1 MAFASYRAC
10 SLPSN
15 RQVAPC
21 VPACPPREAGG
32 IVLSMTTPIS
42 NDEIVR
48 LFNNMAAMLEI
59 KGDSVFKIRAY
70 QRAAN
75 TIEQLSW
82 SLAAAAAAG
91 DDLRKI
97 PGVGKAISEKV
108 QEYVATGHVAAYDRL
123 AEELPPNVLD
133 LLEVPGMGPKT
144 VKAAV
149 AELGI
154 GSVAEL
160 EQAALD
166 GRLAQLPRMGKK
178 SADNILRHIRAQR
191 LRSDRTPLGIA
202 AETCAAVSA
211 QLFDACPELVS
222 LTPAGSLRRWEE
234 TIGDLDLIAISD
246 NPSET
251 GQALVS
257 LPSVREV
264 LVHGDA
270 KTSVV
275 VDPGIQIDLR
285 AGEPDS
291 LGAMLQYFTGSQ
303 QHNIR
308 LRDYANRQ
316 GLSLNEYGITVMESG
331 EVERFPDE
339 VSFYARLG
347 LPWIPPELRRGAD
360 ELDLARSGNLPDL
373 VTESDLKGDLHL
385 HSDWSDGKFSL
396 EEMVAAVA
404 AMGYQYMALT
414 DHSQGLG
421 VANGLNPDRLARQI
435 EVLRSLQDRYD
446 MIILCGSEVDI
457 RADGAMD
464 FPDDVLAMLDWVIAS
479 VHNAMTQDRD
489 TMTRRIIRAMEN
501 PHVAAIGHAST
512 RLLGRRDPVD
522 FDIEALLQTARDT
535 GTAME
540 INAAPERLDLKDTN
554 AARARELGVP
564 LVINTDSHHTDGLTN
579 RRFGVA
585 VARRAQCG
593 PEHILN
599 TYPAAEFL
607 AWLRTPKSQRM
618 LRFDAMI
625 ASRVSE
631 SVS

>member
-1 MAFASYRAC
+1 
-10 SLPSN
+10 
-15 RQVAPC
+15 
-21 VPACPPREAGG
+21 
-32 IVLSMTTPIS
+32 MTTPIS
-42 NDEIVR
+42 NEEIVR
-48 LFNNMAAMLEI
+48 LFNDMAAMLEI

-108 QEYVATGHVAAYDRL
+108 QEYVATGRVVAHDRL
-123 AEELPPNVLD
+123 AGELPPNVLD

-154 GSVAEL
+154 GSVVEL

-166 GRLAQLPRMGKK
+166 GRLAQLPRMGKR
-178 SADNILRHIRAQR
+178 SAENILRHIRAQR
-191 LRSDRTPLGIA
+191 MRSDRTPLGVA
-202 AETCAAVSA
+202 SETCAAVSA
-211 QLFDACPELVS
+211 QLFDACPGLVS
-222 LTPAGSLRRWEE
+222 LTSAGSLRRWEE
-234 TIGDLDLIAISD
+234 TIGDIDLIAVSE
-246 NPSET
+246 NPAET
-251 GQALVS
+251 GAALTAVAGI
-257 LPSVREV
+257 REV

-285 AGEPDS
+285 AGEPDA

-316 GLSLNEYGITVMESG
+316 GLSLNEYGITVVESG
-331 EVERFPDE
+331 ETEKFADE
-339 VSFYARLG
+339 ESFYARLG
-347 LPWIPPELRRGAD
+347 LPWIPPELRRGSD
-360 ELDLARSGNLPDL
+360 ELDAARDGNLPSL
-373 VTESDLKGDLHL
+373 VTESDLQGDLHL
-385 HSDWSDGKFSL
+385 HSDWSDGKFPL

-421 VANGLNPDRLARQI
+421 VANGLTPDRLARQV
-435 EVLRSLQDRYD
+435 EVLKGLQDRYH
-446 MIILCGSEVDI
+446 MTILCGSEVDI

-479 VHNAMTQDRD
+479 VHNAMSQDRA
-489 TMTRRIIRAMEN
+489 TMTQRITRAMEN
-501 PHVAAIGHAST
+501 PYVAVIGHASA

-522 FDIEALLQTARDT
+522 FDIEALLQTARAT

-540 INAAPERLDLKDTN
+540 INGAPERLDLKDTH

-585 VARRAQCG
+585 VARRAWCG
-593 PEHILN
+593 PEHVLN
-599 TYPAAEFL
+599 TYPAGEFL
-607 AWLRTPKSQRM
+607 SWLRSPKSQRAA
-618 LRFDAMI
+618 RFDAMVGSRAQ
-625 ASRVSE
+625 ASRP
-631 SVS
+631 

>member
-1 MAFASYRAC
+1 
-10 SLPSN
+10 
-15 RQVAPC
+15 
-21 VPACPPREAGG
+21 
-32 IVLSMTTPIS
+32 MTTPIS
-42 NDEIVR
+42 NDEVVR

-59 KGDSVFKIRAY
+59 KGDSAFKIRAY

-108 QEYVATGHVAAYDRL
+108 REYAATGQVAAYDRL

-149 AELGI
+149 GELGI

-166 GRLAQLPRMGKK
+166 GRLAQLPRMGQR
-178 SADNILRHIRAQR
+178 SAANILRHIRAQR
-191 LRSDRTPLGIA
+191 MRSDRTPLGIA
-202 AETCAAVSA
+202 SETCAAVSA
-211 QLFDACPELVS
+211 QLFDACPGLVS

-251 GQALVS
+251 GPALAA
-257 LPSVREV
+257 LPAVREV
-264 LVHGDA
+264 LAQGDA

-285 AGEPDS
+285 AGEPDR

-316 GLSLNEYGITVMESG
+316 GLSLNEYGISVMESG

-347 LPWIPPELRRGAD
+347 LPWIPPELRWGAD
-360 ELDLARSGNLPDL
+360 ELDLARSGNLPHL

-385 HSDWSDGKFSL
+385 HSDWSDGKFPL
-396 EEMVAAVA
+396 AEMVAAVA
-404 AMGYQYMALT
+404 DMGYQYMALT

-421 VANGLNPDRLARQI
+421 VANGLTQDRLARQI

-446 MIILCGSEVDI
+446 MLILCGSEVDI

-464 FPDDVLAMLDWVIAS
+464 FPDAVLSMLDWVIAS
-479 VHNAMTQDRD
+479 VHNAMSQDRD

-501 PHVAAIGHAST
+501 PHVTAIGHASS

-564 LVINTDSHHTDGLTN
+564 LVINTDSHHIDSLTN

-585 VARRAQCG
+585 VARRARCG
-593 PEHILN
+593 PEHVLN

-607 AWLRTPKSQRM
+607 AWLQSPKARRT
-618 LRFDAMI
+618 LRFDAMV
-625 ASRVSE
+625 ASRVAE
-631 SVS
+631 SGS